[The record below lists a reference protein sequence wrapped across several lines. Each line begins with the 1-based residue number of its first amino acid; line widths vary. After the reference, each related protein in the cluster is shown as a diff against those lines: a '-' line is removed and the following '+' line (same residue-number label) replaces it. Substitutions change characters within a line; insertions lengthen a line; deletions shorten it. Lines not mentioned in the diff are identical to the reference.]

1 MVIPFLKD
9 RAERRRI
16 SRQIEAN
23 GGNVMEITKVW
34 NFGNHYEH
42 TYEVSYKA
50 RAYFFAPGCIL
61 NFLAKSNSVPQ
72 LGMR

>member
-1 MVIPFLKD
+1 
-9 RAERRRI
+9 
-16 SRQIEAN
+16 
-23 GGNVMEITKVW
+23 METTKVW
-34 NFGNHYEH
+34 NFGNRYEH